1 MNCTAGGLCC
11 FPSNSSFCTR
21 VLCCRGLF
29 VGAFL
34 MLVRLM
40 LFQCHICC
48 YCSECSAADLVGIRS
63 CCCCLLMLFI
73 FPVRDAIAREKWCF
87 FEHCSN
93 GGGGQPMF
101 KNYVGNCRVFWRSF
115 NNMKFA
121 WKGTFEALMVKFWGE
136 IGTLY
141 QIFTP
146 CTPLPKYKRAFTW
159 FLGGSNSLPGC
170 RRIFYRGLP

>member
-1 MNCTAGGLCC
+1 MVPLWLPHTDWFSVPAKGSHP
-11 FPSNSSFCTR
+11 FKKVQFFWT
-21 VLCCRGLF
+21 LF
-29 VGAFL
+29 K
-34 MLVRLM
+34 R
-40 LFQCHICC
+40 
-48 YCSECSAADLVGIRS
+48 
-63 CCCCLLMLFI
+63 
-73 FPVRDAIAREKWCF
+73 
-87 FEHCSN
+87 
-93 GGGGQPMF
+93 GGGQPMF

-121 WKGTFEALMVKFWGE
+121 WKGTFEALMVKFGGE

-170 RRIFYRGLP
+170 RRIFGEIWGLNRYIISNFHSLQKRVLKNTPCKIGQMFK

>member
-1 MNCTAGGLCC
+1 MALWCANQTSLLITAW
-11 FPSNSSFCTR
+11 S
-21 VLCCRGLF
+21 CCRRESVALDSLF
-29 VGAFL
+29 SSSLSHSWGWSTTLGMPPCEKSAVFL
-34 MLVRLM
+34 NIV
-40 LFQCHICC
+40 QT
-48 YCSECSAADLVGIRS
+48 
-63 CCCCLLMLFI
+63 
-73 FPVRDAIAREKWCF
+73 
-87 FEHCSN
+87 
-93 GGGGQPMF
+93 GGGGCQPMF

-121 WKGTFEALMVKFWGE
+121 WKGTFEALMVKFGGE